1 MAWRSIFLGI
11 NSILDLLYLNSLVFI
26 VNPNPKTTR
35 SKPIRKHSLQ
45 IDWSSLWYIYIYILH
60 LKRVSRHYDVT
71 ILFWAFNRNLVLICV
86 FPKNV
91 LLLMYFWCLSSVIR
105 SFPKL
110 YKKNQDI
117 LGFLQEG
124 WTLSKQIRYFLEVF
138 GNFLPNILS
147 TNVPYTFS
155 IPLET
160 GRLVPFRKPGE
171 YLRQG

>member
-1 MAWRSIFLGI
+1 MI
-11 NSILDLLYLNSLVFI
+11 
-26 VNPNPKTTR
+26 
-35 SKPIRKHSLQ
+35 
-45 IDWSSLWYIYIYILH
+45 YIYIYINSLL
-60 LKRVSRHYDVT
+60 LKTVSRHYDVT

-91 LLLMYFWCLSSVIR
+91 LLLMYFLCLSSVIR

-110 YKKNQDI
+110 YKQNRDI
-117 LGFLQEG
+117 LEFLHEG
-124 WTLSKQIRYFLEVF
+124 WTLSKQIRYFVEVF

-147 TNVPYTFS
+147 TNAPYTFS

-171 YLRQG
+171 YRRQGKATAKRVTKTFNLFCLTAPKGVE